1 MHRWQDVKTHF
12 HFLISDAP
20 DHARVN
26 KDFMELLIDC
36 WCSLQEVDSREEQQ
50 VILIYTSPNKPSAEE
65 YICKLRHSAHHFLD
79 EVNSVRNNPR
89 ITLSSNSHQLCSSN

>member
-1 MHRWQDVKTHF
+1 MQKYF
-12 HFLISDAP
+12 P
-20 DHARVN
+20 
-26 KDFMELLIDC
+26 ELLIDC

-65 YICKLRHSAHHFLD
+65 YICKLRYSPHKFLD
-79 EVNSVRNNPR
+79 EVNSVKNNPR